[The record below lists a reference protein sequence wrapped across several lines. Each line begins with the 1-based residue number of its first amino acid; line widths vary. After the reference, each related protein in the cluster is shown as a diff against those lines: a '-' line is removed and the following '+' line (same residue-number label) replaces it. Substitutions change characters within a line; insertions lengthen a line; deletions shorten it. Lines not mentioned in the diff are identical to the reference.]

1 MGEHELSFL
10 QKQNCNSEYGGSEC
24 LSSKEMDNLLS
35 KLKGWE
41 IIIENNL
48 CKLRCTF
55 YCGNFSE
62 SMSLANEIAE
72 ISDDQNHH
80 PSMMVEWGKVTVT
93 WWTHELSG
101 LHLNDF
107 IMAAKCSLIATTST
121 RQ

>member
-1 MGEHELSFL
+1 MNEDQLTFL
-10 QKQNCNSEYGGSEC
+10 YNRNCNSEYGASEC
-24 LSSKEMDNLLS
+24 LPSKAIDNLLS
-35 KLKGWE
+35 ELKGWE
-41 IIIENNL
+41 IVTENNL

-55 YCGNFSE
+55 SCGTFLE
-62 SMSLANEIAE
+62 SMSLANAIAE

-80 PSMMVEWGKVTVT
+80 PCLMVEWGKVTVT

-107 IMAAKCSLIATTST
+107 IMAAKCSQIATTSA